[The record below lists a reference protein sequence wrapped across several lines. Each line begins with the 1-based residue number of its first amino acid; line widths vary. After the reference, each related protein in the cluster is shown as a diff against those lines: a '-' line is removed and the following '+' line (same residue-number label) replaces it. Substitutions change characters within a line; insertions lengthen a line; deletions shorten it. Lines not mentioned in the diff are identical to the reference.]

1 MVSAALKQVV
11 EIDYG
16 PIIEEAKAQ
25 HSAKKPWSN
34 NASGT
39 FITIDG
45 EISRTEHSVCHH
57 YLANQYA
64 KYVVNGLQDGHAYG
78 DNPGR
83 ILPKEVEL
91 WFVDYILNR
100 SPYAITF
107 VEKDAVKALE
117 TRLTVS
123 SGDHPGNLVAGGVVA
138 LRRLWEHVYVARAA
152 YDLVQLGVNED
163 LAFILGHTIQSP
175 SKIDEHTKVSWTANL
190 SWHTSVDPGI
200 MDFKAIKNFL
210 GHKVAHPGASYVSS
224 GIYRGYSNMFGT
236 GGGLTGYIHKNFP
249 VHLYNGQAKAIDNNP
264 FAAAKLPEPKGNA
277 KTAPYPKAIE
287 VMAEWAKTHLMEK
300 INAA

>member
-1 MVSAALKQVV
+1 MASAALKEVV

-25 HSAKKPWSN
+25 HSAKQPWSN

-39 FITIDG
+39 FITTDG
-45 EISRTEHSVCHH
+45 EISDTEHSVCHH
-57 YLANQYA
+57 YLGGYYA
-64 KYVVNGLQDGHAYG
+64 KYMINGLQDGRAYG

-163 LAFILGHTIQSP
+163 LAFIIGHTIQSP
-175 SKIDEHTKVSWTANL
+175 SKIDEHTQVSWTANL
-190 SWHTSVDPGI
+190 NWHTSVDPGV
-200 MDFKAIKNFL
+200 MGFKAIKNFL
-210 GHKVAHPGASYVSS
+210 NHELLHPGQWYVTS
-224 GIYRGYSNMFGT
+224 GVYRGYSNMFGAD
-236 GGGLTGYIHKNFP
+236 GGLLECIKRDFP
-249 VHLYNGQAKAIDNNP
+249 VHLYNGQAKAVDNNP